1 MTFDLSNL
9 KIEKTV
15 VQAKSRSLNAT
26 WTVER
31 ELTEKEWNE
40 LQQKEYEVLAEVAD
54 TPDVY
59 NHMLCL
65 LGLSYSDYLAKID
78 KEKEV
83 YHEIGEE
90 LEKMFQEEIDKE
102 ILASI
107 VTKR

>member
-31 ELTEKEWNE
+31 ELSEKEWNE

-54 TPDVY
+54 APDVY

-65 LGLSYSDYLAKID
+65 LGLSYSGYLAEIE
-78 KEKEV
+78 KEKEALYV
-83 YHEIGEE
+83 IGAE
-90 LEKMFQEEIDKE
+90 LEKTLREEIDKE

-107 VTKR
+107 VAKR